1 MKKIMVT
8 GATGNLGSQILQLL
22 IKKAGSKGLSAIAR
36 DPSKLASV
44 REQGV
49 NVVQADYENK
59 ESLLKAFQGIDILY
73 FVSGS
78 EIDKRMKQHKNVID
92 TAKEAGIKHV
102 VYTSFQRKTE
112 TNASPVAPIASA
124 HVQTEKWLKGSGLT
138 YTILKHALYS
148 DVIPMFLGENVIE
161 REVIYQPAGDGKV
174 SFASRSDMAAAA
186 AVTLTTEGHGNNT
199 YEIAGS
205 ESYSYNDI
213 AKILSDLSGKQI
225 VYVSPSAEEFRKTL
239 ADAGVPAGIIE
250 MTSMFNEGIRQGEFD
265 FPDPTLEKLIGRQPQ
280 SVEDFL
286 KTVYR
291 K

>member
-1 MKKIMVT
+1 MKKIMIT
-8 GATGNLGSQILQLL
+8 GATGSLGSQVLQILIQ
-22 IKKAGSKGLSAIAR
+22 KAGSKDLSAIAR

-44 REQGV
+44 RDQGV
-49 NVVQADYENK
+49 NVIQADYEDK

-102 VYTSFQRKTE
+102 IYTSFQRKTE
-112 TNASPVAPIASA
+112 TDASPIAPIASA

-148 DVIPMFLGENVIE
+148 DVIPMFLGEDVIDKG
-161 REVIYQPAGDGKV
+161 VIYQPAGDGKV

-186 AVTLTTEGHGNNT
+186 AVILTSEGHGNKT

-205 ESYSYNDI
+205 KSCSYGNI
-213 AKILSDLSGKQI
+213 AKIMSNLSGKQI
-225 VYVSPSAEEFRKTL
+225 TYVSPSAEEFRKTL

-250 MTSMFNEGIRQGEFD
+250 MNSMFNEGIRQGEFD
-265 FPDPTLEKLIGRQPQ
+265 FPDPTLEKLIGRKPQ